1 MSLPRVVGFAGKAG
15 AGKDT
20 AAKALYPLGYD
31 KIAMAAALKSMIRNL
46 LDFQGVDP
54 YTVER
59 MMEGD
64 LKEVECEFLGGKS
77 PRVAMQT
84 LGTEWGRECISPT
97 LWVDAVRRKIEKAPK
112 DARFLITDVRFVN
125 EAIMI
130 RELGGTLIWIDRE
143 TSTKE
148 VSHKSE
154 TESSQFRCD
163 AYLPNDGDIETLH
176 SRVRD
181 AVGMPDVVL
190 SNEAF
195 YNEANTGLD
204 CPCGKGHS

>member
-20 AAKALYPLGYD
+20 AAQALYPLGYE
-31 KIAMAAALKSMIRNL
+31 KIAMAAALKSMIRDL
-46 LDFQGVDP
+46 LDFQGIDP

-64 LKEVECEFLGGKS
+64 LKEVPNEYLGGKS

-97 LWVDAVRRKIEKAPK
+97 LWVDAVRRKIEKHP
-112 DARFLITDVRFVN
+112 DVRFLITDVRFLN
-125 EAIMI
+125 EAVMV

-163 AYLPNDGDIETLH
+163 HYITNGGDIDMLH
-176 SRVRD
+176 HRVR
-181 AVGMPDVVL
+181 
-190 SNEAF
+190 EAL
-195 YNEANTGLD
+195 GVQ
-204 CPCGKGHS
+204 